1 MQESLS
7 VTSVEQLFNEDA
19 SELYD
24 LMYLGG
30 IEFTKETNET
40 LKVICVL
47 RMLKIF

>member
-30 IEFTKETNET
+30 G
-40 LKVICVL
+40 
-47 RMLKIF
+47 